1 MDFLLFL
8 IFCIIVSAV
17 GMFLLRDVSYEK
29 KKKIKNLKDALSFCI
44 SQEIGSHRVKNCFEI
59 IQNLNYFYFYK
70 NLKLF
75 YISSGGKIYILSDH
89 SKTHY
94 FFKSMVI
101 SLGVNSVI
109 EQDLPTWCFSCD
121 SITESQRLKLF
132 DSINDLEK
140 FNNFLINN
148 LQNSFLDDIKD
159 YYIDIKFQIDKMFEL
174 VLTNKKNQRDIIL
187 FRLEWINT
195 SVYVYIDNFQEYLTD
210 ENLNLCNQIK
220 KNCVSLKNDIIKCC
234 LKFCDLYK

>member
-1 MDFLLFL
+1 MVVFFL
-8 IFCIIVSAV
+8 IFILFVAISVV
-17 GMFLLRDVSYEK
+17 GMSFLEDVFDK
-29 KKKIKNLKDALSFCI
+29 KEKKIKNIKDALSFCI
-44 SQEIGSHRVKNCFEI
+44 SQEIGAHRAKNCFEI

-75 YISSGGKIYILSDH
+75 YISSGDKIYILSDH

-101 SLGVNSVI
+101 SLGVNSVT
-109 EQDLPTWCFSCD
+109 EQELPTWCFSCD

-159 YYIDIKFQIDKMFEL
+159 YYIDIKFQIDKMFKL
-174 VLTNKKNQRDIIL
+174 VLTNKKNQRDIIA

-195 SVYVYIDNFQEYLTD
+195 SVYVYIEDFKEYLTD
-210 ENLNLCNQIK
+210 ETLNLCNQIK
-220 KNCVSLKNDIIKCC
+220 KKSVSLKNDIIECC
-234 LKFCDLYK
+234 LKFCDLY